1 MLERRISRRIA
12 SPLTFWIWPS
22 TARTA
27 DAIPAELEDISA
39 SGVYFWA
46 EKPLEMAAPLRMIL
60 SLQMGR
66 AQSDPVVVVV
76 SGTVI
81 RVDAPRDDGHH
92 GVAASIER
100 YHVLEPGATLPHNLQ
115 QIVTP

>member
-1 MLERRISRRIA
+1 MLERRISRRIV

-22 TARTA
+22 AASTA

-66 AQSDPVVVVV
+66 PQTEPVVVVV
-76 SGTVI
+76 SGKVI
-81 RVDAPRDDGHH
+81 RLDAPRDDGHH
-92 GVAASIER
+92 GVAATVER
-100 YHVLEPGATLPHNLQ
+100 YHVLEPGATLPQNLQ
-115 QIVTP
+115 HLVAP